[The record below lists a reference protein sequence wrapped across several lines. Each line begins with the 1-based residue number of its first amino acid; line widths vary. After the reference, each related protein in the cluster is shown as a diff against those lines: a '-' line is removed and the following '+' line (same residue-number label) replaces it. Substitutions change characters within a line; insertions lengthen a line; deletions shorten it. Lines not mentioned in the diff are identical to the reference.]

1 MADYNETEPLLS
13 VNRFSKPI
21 VLSGTDAMIV
31 RIIRLILMEPGTIQT
46 HPDMG
51 VGIVSR
57 FRYSTAL
64 DQSELENA
72 IMSQVTK
79 YLPMYS
85 FTKVAIEIDNKS
97 KSIRIYLTD
106 DQRTIA
112 IPTIDYEKG
121 IVLDDMKVWYF
132 KEE

>member
-13 VNRFSKPI
+13 VNKFSKPI

-112 IPTIDYEKG
+112 IPAIDYEKG
-121 IVLDDMKVWYF
+121 IVLDDMKV
-132 KEE
+132 

>member
-21 VLSGTDAMIV
+21 ELSGSDAK
-31 RIIRLILMEPGTIQT
+31 IIRILRLIMMEPGTIQT
-46 HPDMG
+46 HPEMG

-64 DQSELENA
+64 DQSELENT
-72 IMSQVTK
+72 IMSQVTT

-85 FTKVAIEIDNKS
+85 FTKIAVEIDNKS

-106 DQRTIA
+106 ENQTTIA
-112 IPTIDYEKG
+112 LPTIDYDKG
-121 IVLDDMKVWYF
+121 IVLDDMKV
-132 KEE
+132 

>member
-64 DQSELENA
+64 DQSELEDA

-121 IVLDDMKVWYF
+121 IVLDDMKV
-132 KEE
+132 

>member
-121 IVLDDMKVWYF
+121 IVLDDMKV
-132 KEE
+132 

>member
-57 FRYSTAL
+57 CRYSTAL

-72 IMSQVTK
+72 SMSEVTK
-79 YLPMYS
+79 YLPM
-85 FTKVAIEIDNKS
+85 
-97 KSIRIYLTD
+97 
-106 DQRTIA
+106 
-112 IPTIDYEKG
+112 
-121 IVLDDMKVWYF
+121 
-132 KEE
+132 

>member
-1 MADYNETEPLLS
+1 
-13 VNRFSKPI
+13 
-21 VLSGTDAMIV
+21 
-31 RIIRLILMEPGTIQT
+31 
-46 HPDMG
+46 
-51 VGIVSR
+51 
-57 FRYSTAL
+57 
-64 DQSELENA
+64 
-72 IMSQVTK
+72 MSQVTK

-121 IVLDDMKVWYF
+121 IVLDDMKV
-132 KEE
+132 

>member
-121 IVLDDMKVWYF
+121 IVLDEMKV
-132 KEE
+132 

>member
-31 RIIRLILMEPGTIQT
+31 RIIRLILMEPGTSQT

-121 IVLDDMKVWYF
+121 IVLDDMKV
-132 KEE
+132 

>member
-97 KSIRIYLTD
+97 KSIRVYLTD